1 MVKKSGK
8 DYMSMAGHKF
18 TGYKFTGHMHKFNL
32 NSLSAIA
39 MYEVGVIF
47 SILLVTYTMPMT
59 VYKFSSSLFGK
70 IVIILSIIY
79 ASYYNIKY
87 GVVLAVLFIGI
98 SELGKLEEG
107 FDDMKTEEEKAM
119 DDKAKAMD
127 DKEMDDKKKDDM
139 KKDDMKKDDMKKAK
153 AKANEMAMSN
163 EMANE
168 MESEMAKDDKEK
180 M

>member
-8 DYMSMAGHKF
+8 DFMSMAGHKFTGYKF

-70 IVIILSIIY
+70 IIIILSIIY

-87 GVVLAVLFIGI
+87 GVILAVLFIGI

-119 DDKAKAMD
+119 DDKAMD
-127 DKEMDDKKKDDM
+127 DKAKDMDDKAMDDKKKDDM
-139 KKDDMKKDDMKKAK
+139 KKA
-153 AKANEMAMSN
+153 MAMSN
-163 EMANE
+163 EMALSN
-168 MESEMAKDDKEK
+168 EMAKDDKEK

>member
-70 IVIILSIIY
+70 IIIILSIIY

-107 FDDMKTEEEKAM
+107 FDDMKTEEEKGM

-127 DKEMDDKKKDDM
+127 DKAMDDKAMDDKTMDDKKKDDM
-139 KKDDMKKDDMKKAK
+139 KK
-153 AKANEMAMSN
+153 AMSN

-168 MESEMAKDDKEK
+168 MANDDKDK